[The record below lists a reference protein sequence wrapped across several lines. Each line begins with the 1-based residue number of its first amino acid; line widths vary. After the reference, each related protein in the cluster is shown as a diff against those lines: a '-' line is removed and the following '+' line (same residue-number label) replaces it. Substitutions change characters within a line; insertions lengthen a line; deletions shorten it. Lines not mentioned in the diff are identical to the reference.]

1 MNQIELKNQIDVIA
15 WGPRGTQE
23 LREAASHPSPVVACV
38 GAFNHFKGR
47 TDRNEQETEILRHAC
62 RLIRTNHWFG
72 LVAEAVEVEANL
84 PLPAYFEPGIVGA
97 GMPATHVGP
106 WPPVATD
113 DDVID
118 LPINLSDQG

>member
-38 GAFNHFKGR
+38 GAFNHFQTR
-47 TDRNEQETEILRHAC
+47 SDLDDHETELLRHAC

-72 LVAEAVEVEANL
+72 LVAEAVEVEASL
-84 PLPAYFEPGIVGA
+84 PPP
-97 GMPATHVGP
+97 PPPPQPPT
-106 WPPVATD
+106 PPVAIMETQEID
-113 DDVID
+113 AADVIN
-118 LPINLSDQG
+118 LPINISDE